1 VTQVE
6 PPDGFVEVEV
16 GSPEP
21 LRTFNAW
28 CRAVIQMAVAH
39 EELPAFLFVNGPAFE
54 EPMHAT
60 YSLGGQPPK
69 VAEVLEQL
77 VPNWATA
84 SGGSQLGFA
93 FALHRPSRVYLLTV
107 DETGAIAQEARV
119 TIDGIGR
126 DLTNELERWRRL
138 PLEGLP
144 VTDWQRLLAQNAGYY
159 DFTKFRCNTCL
170 SVCPGDGDADGP
182 CEYCG
187 GTDIETVPLD
197 TPLAPPI
204 APYNAALGS

>member
-1 VTQVE
+1 VTLVG
-6 PPDGFVEVEV
+6 PLDGLEEVEV
-16 GSPEP
+16 GSPAP

-28 CRAVIQMAVAH
+28 CRAIIQMAVAD
-39 EELPAFLFVNGPAFE
+39 EQLPAFLFVNGPTFE
-54 EPMHAT
+54 EPMYVT
-60 YSLGGQPPK
+60 YSLGGQPPE
-69 VAEVLEQL
+69 VAEILEQL

-93 FALHRPSRVYLLTV
+93 FALYRPSRVYLLTV

-119 TIDGIGR
+119 TLDGIGR

-144 VTDWQRLLAQNAGYY
+144 VTDWQRLLARNAGYY

-170 SVCPGDGDADGP
+170 SVCADEADADGP

-187 GTDIETVPLD
+187 RTDIETVPLD